1 MKGALA
7 RALGLLAVAALL
19 LAACGGDDESGSS
32 AASAGGGGD
41 AEKKVNIAHFVAI
54 QANPLEQVV
63 IAESKKTAAAM
74 HANVT
79 IFDSNNDVQ
88 REINNCNDA
97 IASHTDHASVLTA
110 VAGPPHTASARQAI
124 AAGIPDVVQ
133 GTALGPEQTTEPQ
146 VKGIVG
152 SVVTLST
159 TNGTQLADETDAA
172 CKELEKT
179 QSCKAIYLFGPTTFD
194 YAAIVRKTYL
204 SVLKQKYPYIQVVAQ
219 ESVNFDA
226 DQAATKSR
234 QLLQVHKDTD
244 IVANDCDPC
253 SIASAKVVDDIGRKG
268 KILLVSSGGQGA
280 AVDAV
285 KSGELYATAVIMPA
299 SESRTAVE
307 MAIKAARKHPIED
320 TTVHASKDLGPEG
333 GVITKESADS
343 FKAEW

>member
-1 MKGALA
+1 MEGALA
-7 RALGLLAVAALL
+7 RSLALLAVAALC
-19 LAACGGDDESGSS
+19 LAACGGDDEPASGDS
-32 AASAGGGGD
+32 GGGD
-41 AEKKVNIAHFVAI
+41 AGKKVNIAHFVAI

-63 IAESKKTAAAM
+63 ISESKKTAAEM
-74 HANVT
+74 NANVT

-97 IASHTDHASVLTA
+97 IASQKYDAFVLKA
-110 VAGPPHTASARQAI
+110 VSGPPLMACARQAI
-124 AAGIPDVVQ
+124 SAGIPVVVQ
-133 GTALGPEQTTEPQ
+133 GTALGTEQTTEPQ

-172 CKELEKT
+172 CKELGKE
-179 QSCKAIYLFGPTTFD
+179 SACKVVYLFGPTTFD
-194 YAAIVRKTYL
+194 YAAIVRKTYM
-204 SVLKQKYPYIQVVAQ
+204 SVLKEKYPYIQLAGQ
-219 ESVNFDA
+219 EAANFDA
-226 DQAATKSR
+226 DQAATKVR

-244 IVANDCDPC
+244 VVANDCDPC
-253 SIASAKVVDDIGRKG
+253 SIASAKVVEDIGRKG

-280 AVDAV
+280 AVDAI
-285 KSGELYATAVIMPA
+285 KAGDLFATAVIMPA

-307 MAIKAARKHPIED
+307 MAIKAARKEKIED
-320 TTVHASKDLGPEG
+320 TTVDASKDLGPSG